1 MNPDLAATLLRIWTN
16 YFLLGLYK
24 ILITLFKALGAG
36 GTAPVLRLPPELV
49 PIFLYRDYLLL
60 LPSV

>member
-1 MNPDLAATLLRIWTN
+1 M
-16 YFLLGLYK
+16 
-24 ILITLFKALGAG
+24 LITLFKALGAG

>member
-1 MNPDLAATLLRIWTN
+1 M
-16 YFLLGLYK
+16 
-24 ILITLFKALGAG
+24 LITLFTALGAG
-36 GTAPVLRLPPELV
+36 GAAPVLRLPLELI